1 MFCGF
6 PQSVFFFLYW
16 TMEFGNNFKDMPA
29 QTEEGWIWMNFYLLT
44 CRQGVILDQ
53 AYGGP
58 SSVPGK
64 AALLTGRYS
73 SRLFLLSQ
81 PKTYLFCHFFPRSTA
96 FFICCH
102 SNSIIFYRTGLPLVS
117 PAILEPMGL
126 PTDFKLLPKVNR
138 PVCSNLSKDWND
150 INWWDLLR
158 FCLLSLF
165 ISSVCQYLEEVGY
178 VSHALGSWGLGFCH
192 PDYLPT
198 K

>member
-1 MFCGF
+1 MIILKICQLKQKKG
-6 PQSVFFFLYW
+6 
-16 TMEFGNNFKDMPA
+16 MNC
-29 QTEEGWIWMNFYLLT
+29 MNFYLLT

-81 PKTYLFCHFFPRSTA
+81 PKTYLFCHFFPSEHSFS
-96 FFICCH
+96 FFQFYH
-102 SNSIIFYRTGLPLVS
+102 FYRTGLPLVS

-126 PTDFKLLPKVNR
+126 PTDFKLLPKVNL

-150 INWWDLLR
+150 RNWWELPR
-158 FCLLSLF
+158 FCLVSLF
-165 ISSVCQYLEEVGY
+165 ISSVCQYLGEVGY

>member
-73 SRLFLLSQ
+73 SRLSLLSQ

-96 FFICCH
+96 FPYLLFFQLYHFLQDGITFSLSSH
-102 SNSIIFYRTGLPLVS
+102 PWADGSSHRFQTFAKGK
-117 PAILEPMGL
+117 
-126 PTDFKLLPKVNR
+126 PT
-138 PVCSNLSKDWND
+138 
-150 INWWDLLR
+150 
-158 FCLLSLF
+158 SLF
-165 ISSVCQYLEEVGY
+165 KS
-178 VSHALGSWGLGFCH
+178 
-192 PDYLPT
+192 

>member
-1 MFCGF
+1 M
-6 PQSVFFFLYW
+6 
-16 TMEFGNNFKDMPA
+16 
-29 QTEEGWIWMNFYLLT
+29 IFYLLT

-81 PKTYLFCHFFPRSTA
+81 PKTSLFCHFFPRSTA
-96 FFICCH
+96 FLYLLFFQLYH
-102 SNSIIFYRTGLPLVS
+102 FYRTGLPLVS

-138 PVCSNLSKDWND
+138 PFCSNLSKDWND
-150 INWWDLLR
+150 IN
-158 FCLLSLF
+158 
-165 ISSVCQYLEEVGY
+165 
-178 VSHALGSWGLGFCH
+178 
-192 PDYLPT
+192 
-198 K
+198 